1 MKFLITLLS
10 VLEWVLLSFRLLSF
24 RLILMPLMG
33 KISLFVEK

>member
-1 MKFLITLLS
+1 MKYLITLLS
-10 VLEWVLLSFRLLSF
+10 VLEWVLLSF

>member
-1 MKFLITLLS
+1 MKFLVTLLS
-10 VLEWVLLSFRLLSF
+10 VLEWVLLSF

>member
-1 MKFLITLLS
+1 MEFLITLLS
-10 VLEWVLLSFRLLSF
+10 VLEWVLLSF

>member
-1 MKFLITLLS
+1 MKFLITLSS
-10 VLEWVLLSFRLLSF
+10 VLEWVLLSF

>member
-10 VLEWVLLSFRLLSF
+10 VLEWVLLSF

>member
-10 VLEWVLLSFRLLSF
+10 VLEWVLLSFRL
-24 RLILMPLMG
+24 ILMPLLG

>member
-1 MKFLITLLS
+1 MKFLFTLLS
-10 VLEWVLLSFRLLSF
+10 VLEWVLLSF

>member
-1 MKFLITLLS
+1 MIFLITLLS
-10 VLEWVLLSFRLLSF
+10 VLEWVLLSF